1 MLYLN
6 LYKWILNKL
15 QEEFRKLEK
24 EAGAETSS
32 ALISIM
38 ELRATQFEK
47 DLNNFKESTEKQFS
61 TIQWMIGLG
70 FTILGVLMVL
80 LKIF

>member
-1 MLYLN
+1 MDF
-6 LYKWILNKL
+6 KQL

-24 EAGAETSS
+24 EAGEKTSN
-32 ALISIM
+32 ALVSIM

-47 DLNNFKESTEKQFS
+47 DLINFKESTEKRFS

-70 FTILGVLMVL
+70 FSILAVLMVL